1 MAVDFQREPIEGGK
15 LPPNLERA
23 IAPDAPGPMKL
34 MAARGMLPA
43 GPEESLFL
51 LYSLREDDDQRVVS
65 EVTKSV
71 SDLPQEILMSAVA
84 AIGHAGVLDWL
95 MDQRRD
101 DNRIVEAI
109 LLNQSCHDA
118 TVLRIAKTTNANI
131 SDLIATN
138 QVRVLRCP
146 EIIEGLYVNPNTRM
160 ATVDRLVDLARRN
173 NIELKGLPA
182 LKDAMQS
189 DKPVFAPEPK
199 IEEPPSEKALEE
211 PEEEWKGADDQDL
224 DLFAALLQSEAV
236 KAVQEDS
243 GESPEDE
250 QVEEEAE
257 DSEEIRN
264 LELQIS
270 QMGISQ
276 KIRLAIVGSRSA
288 IAIMVRDSNKLV
300 HMAAVRSP
308 RVRYADARKW
318 SKNKSLPDGVIS
330 FIAGNRDWTRHYEV
344 QCNLVANPKTPLS
357 DSMSFVK
364 RLRTNDLKQLSKN
377 RNVPHQVARMAK
389 SLYERRSSGKR

>member
-1 MAVDFQREPIEGGK
+1 LTVEFRREPIEAGK

-23 IAPDAPGPMKL
+23 TGPDAPGPMKM

-43 GPEESLFL
+43 GPEESLLL
-51 LYSLREDDDQRVVS
+51 LYSLRDDDDQRVVS
-65 EVTKSV
+65 EVVKSV
-71 SDLPQEILMSAVA
+71 ADLPQDILLSAV
-84 AIGHAGVLDWL
+84 GGLTHEGVLDWL
-95 MDQRRD
+95 MDQRRAD
-101 DNRIVEAI
+101 DRVVESI
-109 LLNQSCHDA
+109 LLNQRCHDS

-173 NIELKGLPA
+173 EIELKGLPA
-182 LKDAMQS
+182 LKEAMQS
-189 DKPVFAPEPK
+189 ERPVFAPQPTTEGRQSETSQ
-199 IEEPPSEKALEE
+199 EEPD
-211 PEEEWKGADDQDL
+211 EEWTGPADQDL
-224 DLFAALLQSEAV
+224 DMFASLLQSEAV
-236 KAVQEDS
+236 KAVKEEAGEKVEEAVEEDS
-243 GESPEDE
+243 D
-250 QVEEEAE
+250 
-257 DSEEIRN
+257 DSEEVRN
-264 LELQIS
+264 LALKIA
-270 QMGISQ
+270 QMGTSQ

-330 FIAGNRDWTRHYEV
+330 YIAGNRDWTRHYEV

-357 DSMSFVK
+357 DAMSFVK

-389 SLYERRSSGKR
+389 SLYERRSSGQR